1 MPVEPI
7 YLSGLS
13 KIRAKYSRDIT
24 PGPVYAHIQRPNYL
38 DPGLSVPD
46 ATRVIYD
53 SLNGAMKRVSDFGEP
68 AGQFDF
74 KNG

>member
-1 MPVEPI
+1 
-7 YLSGLS
+7 LS
-13 KIRAKYSRDIT
+13 KIRAKGSLGIIL
-24 PGPVYAHIQRPNYL
+24 GPAYAHIQKPIYL

-46 ATRVIYD
+46 ATPVICD
-53 SLNGAMKRVSDFGEP
+53 SPDAAMKRVSGFGEP